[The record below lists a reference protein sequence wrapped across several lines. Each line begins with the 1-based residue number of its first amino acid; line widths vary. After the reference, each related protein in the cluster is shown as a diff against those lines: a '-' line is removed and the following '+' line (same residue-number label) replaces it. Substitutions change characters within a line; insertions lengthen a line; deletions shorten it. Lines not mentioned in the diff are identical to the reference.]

1 MKFEELKRQV
11 EAKLKTQQQGIN
23 STDLKANVDRVILV
37 CSGVCAGIAMQPI
50 PFADA
55 FVLTP
60 VEMIM
65 VMKIGHLYGFSISK
79 ERAASIV
86 KELAGV
92 VGMGWVAKNL
102 ILAGYKTF
110 IPYAGGF
117 FTVPLVFGACYGIGK
132 VADLYFRCKQ
142 EGRTFDKKEAIALLK
157 YAKDNAKLLYQRYKS
172 GEKRAEDVK
181 NLSVDKKRRKSI
193 GTLDMWTV
201 LYALETGQTDCLD
214 TPQSQLVLDA
224 IRRSTN
230 ELGDQAT
237 VQEIADYVQRYDDE
251 QMPGFVNNIKGIYHE
266 LAYANAE
273 NADGDSVHA
282 VLFEDTNHPDSDVML
297 INEDTGHI
305 EYVQLKATDSMQY
318 VTEAMAKNPDI
329 HMVTTQ
335 EMADKLGIDSSEMSN
350 AELKEQVENTLSH
363 LSDDDY
369 HQIIHSLPLV
379 SMWLSAFA
387 IAPVVMQYLQKKISR
402 QDALRKMG
410 KITGKRVAKLLLYVI
425 LLSFPLTAIP
435 TSIYLIAKYSVY
447 ILNTFRLKGCAAK

>member
-11 EAKLKTQQQGIN
+11 EAKLRTQKQGIN
-23 STDLKANVDRVILV
+23 PADLKANIDRVILV
-37 CSGVCAGIAMQPI
+37 CSGVCAGIAIQPI

-79 ERAASIV
+79 ERATSIV

-92 VGMGWVAKNL
+92 VGMGWISKNL

-132 VADLYFRCKQ
+132 VADLYFRCKR
-142 EGRTFDKKEAIALLK
+142 EGRTFDKKEAVTLLK
-157 YAKDNAKLLYQRYKS
+157 HAKENAKLLYQKYKAE
-172 GEKRAEDVK
+172 EKKEGNA
-181 NLSVDKKRRKSI
+181 VDFKKRRKSI

-201 LYALETGQTDCLD
+201 LYALETEQTDRLD
-214 TPQSQLVLDA
+214 TPQSQLVLEA

-237 VQEIADYVQRYDDE
+237 VQEIADYVQQYNDE

-266 LAYANAE
+266 SAYANAE

-282 VLFEDTNHPDSDVML
+282 VLFENTNHPDSDVML

-305 EYVQLKATDSMQY
+305 EYIQLKATDNIQY

-335 EMADKLGIDSSEMSN
+335 EMADKLGIDSSKMSN
-350 AELKEQVENTLSH
+350 AELKEQVENTLSN
-363 LSDDDY
+363 LSDADY
-369 HQIIHSLPLV
+369 HQIVYSLPLV

-387 IAPVVMQYLQKKISR
+387 IAPIVMQYLQKKISR
-402 QDALRKMG
+402 QDALGKMG

-447 ILNTFRLKGCAAK
+447 ILNTFRLKGCVAK

>member
-11 EAKLKTQQQGIN
+11 EAKLRVQKQGIN
-23 STDLKANVDRVILV
+23 PTDLKANVDRVILV
-37 CSGVCAGIAMQPI
+37 CSGVCAGIAIQPI

-65 VMKIGHLYGFSISK
+65 VMKIGHLYGFSINK

-86 KELAGV
+86 KELVGV
-92 VGMGWVAKNL
+92 VGMGWLAKNA
-102 ILAGYKTF
+102 ILVGYKTF
-110 IPYAGGF
+110 IPYAGGV
-117 FTVPLVFGACYGIGK
+117 FTVPLVFGTCYGIGK
-132 VADLYFRCKQ
+132 VADLYFRCKR
-142 EGRTFDKKEAIALLK
+142 EGRTFDKEKAVTLLK

-172 GEKRAEDVK
+172 GEKGSDDIE
-181 NLSVDKKRRKSI
+181 NPSTEKKRRKSI

-214 TPQSQLVLDA
+214 TPQSQLVLEA

-230 ELGDQAT
+230 ELDEKAT
-237 VQEIADYVQRYDDE
+237 VQEIADYVQRYNDE

-273 NADGDSVHA
+273 NIDGDSVHA
-282 VLFEDTNHPDSDVML
+282 VLFEETNHPDSDVML

-318 VTEAMAKNPDI
+318 VTEAMTKNPDI
-329 HMVTTQ
+329 RMVTTQ
-335 EMADKLGIDSSEMSN
+335 EMAEKLGIDSSEMSN
-350 AELKEQVENTLSH
+350 AELKEQVDQTLSH
-363 LSDDDY
+363 LSDEDY
-369 HQIIHSLPLV
+369 QQIVHSLPLV
-379 SMWLSAFA
+379 SMWLSAVA
-387 IAPVVMQYLQKKISR
+387 IAPIVMQYLQKKISR
-402 QDALRKMG
+402 QDALKKMG

-447 ILNTFRLKGCAAK
+447 ILNTFRLKGCVIK